1 MVFLA
6 RHHHRL
12 GFDPSAQGIFDPS
25 GPSGEGLDLFVVAL
39 LDLLSLVGWLLE
51 LLG

>member
-12 GFDPSAQGIFDPS
+12 GFDPSAQVISDPC
-25 GPSGEGLDLFVVAL
+25 GLSGEGLDLFVAA
-39 LDLLSLVGWLLE
+39 LLE
-51 LLG
+51 LVSLVKLLLEPLG